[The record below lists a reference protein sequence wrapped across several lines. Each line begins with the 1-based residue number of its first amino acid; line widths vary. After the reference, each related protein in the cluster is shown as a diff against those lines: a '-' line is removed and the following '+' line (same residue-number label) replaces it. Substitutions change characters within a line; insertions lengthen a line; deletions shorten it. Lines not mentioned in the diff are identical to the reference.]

1 MKNLQHIILAWELY
15 QKQVKLTD
23 IAKHCQKHR
32 ATVSLW
38 IMRIKQIGLDEY
50 LIEYRNAKKGQRL
63 SRQVPK
69 QLEQSIKQAR
79 LDDPGLSGY
88 RIHRLLVESGA
99 SISISKVYEIL
110 RSSKSEI

>member
-1 MKNLQHIILAWELY
+1 MNNLQPIILAWELY
-15 QKQVKLTD
+15 QRQVKLTD

-38 IMRIKQIGLDEY
+38 LKRIKQIGLDEY

-69 QLEQSIKQAR
+69 LLEERIRRAK

-88 RIHRLLVESGA
+88 RIHHLLVESGA
-99 SISISKVYEIL
+99 TISISKVYEIL
-110 RSSKSEI
+110 RSSK